1 MERRRKS
8 FGMVAGGSYAEQVVT
23 HQRLVV
29 PVPKELTD
37 VEAAAVPE
45 AFITAHDALV
55 TQGGM
60 KPGDL
65 VLIHAVASGIGS
77 AAVQLVNLWGAKA
90 IGTAGSSDKL
100 KKIEEFASFSPI
112 NYKRDN
118 FKKIIE
124 KEFGKNSIDLILD
137 LIGASY
143 WRENIALLKNQGLL
157 ILLGLMGGKIVDTDL
172 SLILSKHLHII
183 GTVLRSRPIEEK
195 ISATQSFAHQVIPH
209 LKNKKLKPVIDSVFP
224 FDQLHK
230 ATFRME
236 NNENVG
242 KIILTI

>member
-1 MERRRKS
+1 
-8 FGMVAGGSYAEQVVT
+8 
-23 HQRLVV
+23 
-29 PVPKELTD
+29 
-37 VEAAAVPE
+37 
-45 AFITAHDALV
+45 
-55 TQGGM
+55 M